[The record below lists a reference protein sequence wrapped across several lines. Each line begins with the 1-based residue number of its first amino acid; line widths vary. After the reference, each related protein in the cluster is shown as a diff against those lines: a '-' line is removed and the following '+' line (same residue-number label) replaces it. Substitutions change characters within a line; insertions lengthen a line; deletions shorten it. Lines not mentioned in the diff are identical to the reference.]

1 MTSQISKKIYKKLQK
16 RYSRRINLDLS
27 RIKKLAKLFWM
38 RIALG
43 IIAGAAAT
51 FVFEG
56 IEGEERRWASIG
68 FMIIVFLMTL
78 LILSC
83 DNKLP
88 DIKVYEIKD
97 IETDSTHMYRTEPKL
112 KKHIL
117 FCTKHKT
124 NEVVYVHWN
133 VNQI

>member
-1 MTSQISKKIYKKLQK
+1 
-16 RYSRRINLDLS
+16 
-27 RIKKLAKLFWM
+27 
-38 RIALG
+38 
-43 IIAGAAAT
+43 
-51 FVFEG
+51 
-56 IEGEERRWASIG
+56 
-68 FMIIVFLMTL
+68 MIIVFLMTL

-97 IETDSTHMYRTEPKL
+97 IETDSTHTYRTEPKL

-133 VNQI
+133 VNQTPAHYYFVEPYKNYLEKTWVEQHYERRAK

>member
-1 MTSQISKKIYKKLQK
+1 
-16 RYSRRINLDLS
+16 
-27 RIKKLAKLFWM
+27 
-38 RIALG
+38 
-43 IIAGAAAT
+43 
-51 FVFEG
+51 
-56 IEGEERRWASIG
+56 
-68 FMIIVFLMTL
+68 MIIVFLMTL

-133 VNQI
+133 VNQTPAHYYIVEPYKNYLEKTWVEQHYKRRAK